1 MMRMRAPVPQL
12 DRGAVY
18 ETECCG
24 FKSRRARLQDR
35 IPAVAGSPRRGP
47 SSPFGVTM
55 AGEGGVGPNTEGL
68 IEERSLHEFQE
79 ALVTVLQWN
88 E

>member
-1 MMRMRAPVPQL
+1 
-12 DRGAVY
+12 
-18 ETECCG
+18 
-24 FKSRRARLQDR
+24 
-35 IPAVAGSPRRGP
+35 
-47 SSPFGVTM
+47 M